1 MYITSAQTLALCR
14 IGFGLYFISYAWDKT
29 RNNWLA
35 SGAPMAGFLFGNPNA
50 SPPTGGVVANSTP
63 FYADFLRSVVQP
75 NPLPFSQLV
84 TVGEWAAG
92 ILLVLGLLTRLGSLV
107 GLWLNLNYVL
117 MKGLAANG
125 GSVDRLFMLAEL
137 AFLLG
142 AAGLVWGLDGSLR
155 RQLAGNPVTRWLAG
169 LSGGR
174 HGAGPPPEPVA
185 ARETARAS

>member
-1 MYITSAQTLALCR
+1 M
-14 IGFGLYFISYAWDKT
+14 
-29 RNNWLA
+29 
-35 SGAPMAGFLFGNPNA
+35 
-50 SPPTGGVVANSTP
+50 
-63 FYADFLRSVVQP
+63 
-75 NPLPFSQLV
+75 

-92 ILLVLGLLTRLGSLV
+92 ILLALGLLTRLGSIV
-107 GLWLNLNYVL
+107 GLWLNLNYVP

-174 HGAGPPPEPVA
+174 HGAGPSPEPVA